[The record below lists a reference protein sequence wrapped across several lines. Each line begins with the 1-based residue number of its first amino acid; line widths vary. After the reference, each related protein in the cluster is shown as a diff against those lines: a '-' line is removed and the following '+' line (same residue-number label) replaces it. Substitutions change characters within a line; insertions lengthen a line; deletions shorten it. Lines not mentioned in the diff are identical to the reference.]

1 VNAVP
6 EIGDAKL
13 PRYPARGQFLG
24 SALVIAVIL
33 FLGFSRNYYLR
44 HWLGT
49 RELSLAAY
57 LHGLI
62 MTLWVLLFL
71 TQTFLISRHR
81 LSRHRVLGTAGAG
94 LAVVVVI
101 FGCYTILA
109 DIARESPR
117 ADFGVQLQT
126 FVAFDGIS
134 LLIFGGV
141 VATALYMRKRPEIH
155 RRLMLVAMIA
165 LLPPAFGRLVANVT
179 QQHVEVAVLFIMFVS
194 VLSFAA
200 LDAMRHGRLHP
211 AFLWGGAAVLISD
224 VLTYCAQ
231 VE

>member
-1 VNAVP
+1 VNSERGISEANS
-6 EIGDAKL
+6 
-13 PRYPARGQFLG
+13 PRHTARGKFLG
-24 SALVIAVIL
+24 SALLIAVIM

-49 RELSLAAY
+49 RDLSLAAY

-62 MTLWVLLFL
+62 MTMWVLLFL
-71 TQTFLISRHR
+71 TQTFLISRRR
-81 LSRHRVLGTAGAG
+81 LALHRVLGTAGAG

-109 DIARESPR
+109 DIARQSPG
-117 ADFGVQLQT
+117 ADLRVQWET

-134 LLIFGGV
+134 LLVFGGV
-141 VATALYMRKRPEIH
+141 VATALYLRKRLEIH

-179 QQHVEVAVLFIMFVS
+179 HQHVEVAVLFLMFVS
-194 VLSFAA
+194 VVSFAA
-200 LDAMRHGRLHP
+200 FDAMRHGRLHP
-211 AFLWGGAAVLISD
+211 AVLWGGAAVLISN
-224 VLTYCAQ
+224 VLTYRAQ
-231 VE
+231 VG